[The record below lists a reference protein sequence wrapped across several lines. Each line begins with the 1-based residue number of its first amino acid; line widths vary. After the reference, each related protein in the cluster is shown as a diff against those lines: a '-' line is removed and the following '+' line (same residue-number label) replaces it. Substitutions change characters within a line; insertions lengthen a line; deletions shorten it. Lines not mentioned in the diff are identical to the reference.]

1 MTAKMMGK
9 LQPNEE
15 KRGKFLIYYQGFM
28 YQDDLAF
35 SPGGQVHGFLRLRQ
49 EPADM
54 LNHPG
59 NQYLKLL
66 K

>member
-1 MTAKMMGK
+1 MMAK
-9 LQPNEE
+9 LQPNKET
-15 KRGKFLIYYQGFM
+15 RGKFQITYQGFI
-28 YQDDLAF
+28 YQDDPTF
-35 SPGGQVHGFLRLRQ
+35 SPGGQVHGFLRVRL

-59 NQYLKLL
+59 NQYLKFL